1 MTTKYQITNWF
12 TEAQIN
18 TLNYLIEE
26 DNKNK
31 EKYGLEVKESEDY
44 VELNIINPIKKN
56 KYLSA
61 KNKSELYDYA
71 KSKDIEIERLKKEI
85 QELKKK
91 KISGLGS
98 ISPDNTI
105 IVKLKT
111 SIQKLQEKIKDWE
124 YDYEKLEE
132 NCKILNEDILSLTK
146 ENKENEKYIK
156 ELEKENEGKGE
167 ELCDFDDIEFN
178 LKEEIEKLKKNEKLN
193 ELSEER
199 YETTIL
205 ELKKEIKE
213 LEEENGEYEYVENQ
227 SKIKISELKKEN
239 EKLNIRIQ
247 RREKTLKEYQKKSK
261 SPEKKIK
268 SPEKKINHSEIDCE
282 TGLQY

>member
-1 MTTKYQITNWF
+1 MTTKYQITNHF
-12 TEAQIN
+12 TEEEIN
-18 TLNYLIEE
+18 TIKNLI
-26 DNKNK
+26 KVSK
-31 EKYGLEVKESEDY
+31 VS
-44 VELNIINPIKKN
+44 VSLNIISPSEKN

-156 ELEKENEGKGE
+156 ELEKENEDKGE

-178 LKEEIEKLKKNEKLN
+178 LKKENEKLKKDNHAFTQMS
-193 ELSEER
+193 LS
-199 YETTIL
+199 
-205 ELKKEIKE
+205 LKE
-213 LEEENGEYEYVENQ
+213 
-227 SKIKISELKKEN
+227 EN

-247 RREKTLKEYQKKSK
+247 KYLTSLKQYQKKSK
-261 SPEKKIK
+261 SPEKKN
-268 SPEKKINHSEIDCE
+268 NHSEIDCE